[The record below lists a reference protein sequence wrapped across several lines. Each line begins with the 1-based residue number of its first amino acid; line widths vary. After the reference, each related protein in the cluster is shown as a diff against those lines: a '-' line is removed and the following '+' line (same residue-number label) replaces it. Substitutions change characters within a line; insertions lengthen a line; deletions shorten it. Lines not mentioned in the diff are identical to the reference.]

1 MPHGTLYIVST
12 PIGNLEDLTLRAR
25 RVLAE
30 VDGILAEDTRRTG
43 QLLHHLGI
51 RTPMRSLHRHNER
64 AREAQVLERLE
75 AGASL
80 ALVSDAGTPLVSDPG
95 EGLVARVRAAGHAVV
110 PVPGA
115 SAVLAALV
123 TSGLAAVPFTFL
135 GFPPRKGRERRG
147 FLARLRETPHT
158 VVLFE
163 SPERTA
169 RFLGD
174 LAALGP
180 DAATREVALVRE
192 VTKLH
197 EEVRRG
203 TVAELAAYYGE
214 EAPRG
219 EVTLVVGP
227 APGEAAGGEAVAGAG
242 EAVDEGAVR
251 ALGLALLAEGASPS
265 RAAREVARRLGLPRN
280 RVYARI
286 QELAD
291 EAGSPSAPPP
301 SEPGALPGPPSE
313 AEG

>member
-25 RVLAE
+25 RILAE

-43 QLLHHLGI
+43 QLLHHLGV

-64 AREAQVLERLE
+64 AREEEVLARLAE
-75 AGASL
+75 GASL

-110 PVPGA
+110 PIPGA

-123 TSGLAAVPFTFL
+123 ASGLAAVPFTFL
-135 GFPPRKGRERRG
+135 GFPPRKGKERAA
-147 FLARLRETPHT
+147 FLAQLRETVHT

-169 RFLGD
+169 RLLAD

-180 DAATREVALVRE
+180 DQERRAGAVVRE

-197 EEVRRG
+197 EEVRGG
-203 TVAELAAYYGE
+203 TVAELAAYYE
-214 EAPRG
+214 ESPPRG
-219 EVTLVVGP
+219 EVTVVVGP
-227 APGEAAGGEAVAGAG
+227 LPAEGPAADTGEGEGVDEAAIL
-242 EAVDEGAVR
+242 
-251 ALGLALLAEGASPS
+251 ALARALLAEGASPS
-265 RAAREVARRLGLPRN
+265 RTAREVARRLGLPRN
-280 RVYARI
+280 RVYALV
-286 QELAD
+286 QDLASS
-291 EAGSPSAPPP
+291 SPDGGHPPDP
-301 SEPGALPGPPSE
+301 SDP
-313 AEG
+313 